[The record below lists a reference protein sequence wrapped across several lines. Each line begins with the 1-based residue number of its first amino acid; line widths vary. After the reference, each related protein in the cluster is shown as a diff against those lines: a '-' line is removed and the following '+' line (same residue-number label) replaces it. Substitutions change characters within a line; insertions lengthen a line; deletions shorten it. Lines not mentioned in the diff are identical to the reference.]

1 MEAGPGGG
9 ETLTPM
15 ARPLLLELSHTSHT
29 RARTGVQRVCR
40 SLRMA
45 LGEKAVA
52 VCFDPYENSW
62 RPLGSVEE
70 HNLASTAPAK
80 GRGARWSL
88 AASLRG
94 RLRRLSNKGDPLD
107 ALAPAAPGSPQGILV
122 PEIFSPAVARALP
135 RLFAASSGPRVALFH
150 DAIALQYP
158 EFTPRSTVARFPGYL
173 QELLQFDGIAAV
185 SEASRDALLGYWK
198 WLGLSRTPPVI
209 ALPLG
214 LDSPPAAPEASPS
227 ASPSILSVG
236 SLEGRKNHLALLA
249 ACEALWARG
258 LTFQLRLVGLA
269 HPETGA
275 RALKEIVALKARGR
289 PLRYDGA
296 VDEQGLESAYQEA
309 AFTVYPSLTEGFGLP
324 VAESLARGRPCLCR
338 MSGALGEVARGGG
351 CVDLG
356 SASSLEISSAIEGLL
371 SSPSRLTELRE
382 AARQRR
388 FKGWPAYAAELL
400 EWMKGLPGHA

>member
-1 MEAGPGGG
+1 M
-9 ETLTPM
+9 
-15 ARPLLLELSHTSHT
+15 
-29 RARTGVQRVCR
+29 CR
-40 SLRMA
+40 SLRVA

-70 HNLASTAPAK
+70 HNLASVAPAK

-94 RLRRLSNKGDPLD
+94 RLRRLRKTADPLD
-107 ALAPAAPGSPQGILV
+107 GLPSLAPGAPQGILV

-135 RLFAASSGPRVALFH
+135 RLFAGSPGPRVALFH
-150 DAIALQYP
+150 DAIALQFP

-185 SEASRDALLGYWK
+185 SEASRDALVGYWK
-198 WLGLSRTPPVI
+198 WLGLSRTPPVV

-214 LDSPPAAPEASPS
+214 LDPAPPASAPSPPSPVTV
-227 ASPSILSVG
+227 LSVG

-258 LTFQLRLVGLA
+258 LEFQLHLVGLA

-275 RALKEIVALKARGR
+275 RALKEIAALKSRGR

-296 VDEQGLESAYQEA
+296 VDEPGVEAAYLEA
-309 AFTVYPSLTEGFGLP
+309 AFTVYPSITEGFGLP

-338 MSGALGEVARGGG
+338 MSGALGEIARGGG

-356 SASSLEISSAIEGLL
+356 SATSAEIASAIEGLL
-371 SSPSRLTELRE
+371 SSPSRLTELQE
-382 AARQRR
+382 AARRR
-388 FKGWPAYAAELL
+388 NFKGWPAYAAELL